1 MNKDRRKEISKAV
14 ELMNNA
20 SGMLEEAKDIL
31 DCALSD
37 EQDYLDNMPENLQGS
52 EKYEVAES
60 AVANLEEAVDAFD
73 EIIDGIGNIVDSA
86 EAASE

>member
-60 AVANLEEAVDAFD
+60 AVENLEEAVDAFD